1 MPPRWIE
8 FVKVQIPKSIIDRKD
23 WVRYLTL
30 VNWHAKQLGDIV
42 ERVPDAAFTKFVEAQ
57 VQNYLKGTAA
67 PTAIQSAVMN
77 IADDFISGRDVVLK
91 AGDYIA
97 LQNQFKA
104 GQKK

>member
-1 MPPRWIE
+1 MPPKWIE
-8 FVKVQIPKSIIDRKD
+8 FVRVQIPKSIIDRKD

-42 ERVPDAAFTKFVEAQ
+42 ERVADADFTKFVDTQ

-67 PTAIQSAVMN
+67 PAAIQSAVMN
-77 IADDFISGRDVVLK
+77 IADDFIAGREVVLK

-97 LQNQFKA
+97 LQNQFHA
-104 GQKK
+104 GKK